1 MMNQFWDQ
9 RYAENESVYGAEPNE
24 FFKQFIDTNKPRTI
38 LLPAEGEGRNAIYAA
53 KKGWAVDAFDFSEVA
68 REKALFNAK
77 GEHVS
82 IQYDIVDIE
91 TFKATKQYDAVA
103 LIYVHLDPAT
113 RKKFHQEVVKSIKPG
128 GYLLMEAFAKEQLQ
142 FHSGGPK
149 NAAQLYDAPTICSDF
164 SLLHVRNCEQKEIE
178 LKEGDFHKGK
188 AAVLRLKAQ
197 RI

>member
-1 MMNQFWDQ
+1 MQEFWDQ

-24 FFKQFIDTNKPRTI
+24 FFKQFIDTNKPGTI

-53 KKGWAVDAFDFSEVA
+53 KKGWEVDAFDFSEVA

-82 IQYDIVDIE
+82 VNYNIVDIE

-103 LIYVHLDPAT
+103 LIYVHLDPT
-113 RKKFHQEVVKSIKPG
+113 VRKRFHQEIVQSLKPG
-128 GYLLMEAFAKEQLQ
+128 GYLLLEAFAKEQLQ
-142 FHSGGPK
+142 HNSGGPK
-149 NAAQLYDAPTICSDF
+149 NASHLYDAPTICSDF
-164 SLLHVRNCEQKEIE
+164 SFLHVRNCEQKEIE
-178 LKEGDFHKGK
+178 LKEGAFHKGK